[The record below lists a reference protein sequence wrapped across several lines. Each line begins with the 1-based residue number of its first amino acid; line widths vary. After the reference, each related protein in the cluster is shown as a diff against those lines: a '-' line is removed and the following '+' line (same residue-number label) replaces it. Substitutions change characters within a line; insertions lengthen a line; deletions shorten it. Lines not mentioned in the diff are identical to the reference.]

1 MHLTTDFPQ
10 KRKSTHCTTESTTTT
25 DSTITGIDTSKPT
38 AVFIPTTASRP
49 YTLSLALPSSILT
62 NAQSHDLRTHLVG
75 TIARCAAVFCVDE
88 IVVFNDGGARSS
100 QSTEML
106 VHILSYLE
114 TPQYLRRHLFPIHP
128 NLKSAGV
135 LPPLD
140 IPSHYRAEEGGLYR
154 EGVAVEAS
162 EKGTLVDA
170 GLKRKVFVD
179 AVVPEGTRLT
189 LRFRNT
195 EEGAGRGAKGA
206 EHIHADAVSPD
217 APRLEAGFYWGY
229 NVRTAAS
236 LSAVFTEAP
245 FEGGYDV
252 SFGTSERGEDIV
264 GLQKRALEFRH
275 MLVAFG
281 GLAGLEQA
289 LKADEEL
296 QKAGVKEVREVFD
309 FWVDVCPGQGSRTI
323 RTEEAVW
330 IALSRLKETIEANG
344 AKK

>member
-1 MHLTTDFPQ
+1 MAEPKSK
-10 KRKSTHCTTESTTTT
+10 KRKSTHSTADSTTTT
-25 DSTITGIDTSKPT
+25 IKTTTTEIDTSKPT
-38 AVFIPTTASRP
+38 AIFIPKTASRP

-88 IVVFNDGGARSS
+88 IVVFNDGGAKSF

-140 IPSHYRAEEGGLYR
+140 IPSHYRMEEGGLYR
-154 EGVAVEAS
+154 EGVAVDS
-162 EKGTLVDA
+162 NEKGTIVDA

-179 AVVPEGTRLT
+179 VVVPKDTRLT

-195 EEGAGRGAKGA
+195 EEGAGRGAKEA
-206 EHIHADAVSPD
+206 EHIHAEAVSPD

-252 SFGTSERGEDIV
+252 TFGTSERGEDIV
-264 GLQKRALEFRH
+264 GLRERVPEFRH

-296 QKAGVKEVREVFD
+296 LSAGVKEVREVFD

-330 IALSRLKETIEANG
+330 IALSRLKETVEGNG
-344 AKK
+344 VKK